1 MRLRGY
7 GREVKGAPG
16 KLHAKLID
24 KLGTEDGNKRTGNGL
39 VAIKV
44 VLERRRK
51 IKAIVQRRLVEQ
63 PAIVDEVA
71 HEKGFVVTE
80 AMVHAEEAV
89 IRIVGAENTA
99 KIRLRR

>member
-1 MRLRGY
+1 MRLSGY
-7 GREVKGAPG
+7 GREVKGTPG
-16 KLHAKLID
+16 KLRAKLID
-24 KLGTEDGNKRTGNGL
+24 KLGTEDRNKRTGNRL

-44 VLERRRK
+44 FLERGRK

-63 PAIVDEVA
+63 PSVIDEVTD
-71 HEKGFVVTE
+71 EKGFVVTE